1 MKRVRQLAFLTSLVA
16 GNNALALGSTDYE
29 NCLLTLIAD
38 STNAELRVQDLKG
51 LCENTAE
58 MLAVNEQ
65 SQHEASGVVAGPEPL
80 QIPFGSF
87 LGYFQPYKKNY
98 FSFGSMKNQD
108 GGDPFSGKT
117 SDIQFQI
124 GLKFALF
131 EDSPLLDNL
140 APLYFGYS
148 QKSWWD
154 IAESSAPFKEHNYN
168 PEVFWDFRETTAT
181 RYSLGD
187 GIRRFVDVIGYEHQS
202 NGLDQFGSRSW
213 DRIYAQREF
222 KLGEKLGVNIKA
234 WNVVNL
240 GEYNTDITDYLG
252 NVELSTSYTLSDT
265 VSASLT
271 ARQGHRTEKISY
283 QLDLQTNWK
292 WMNGQFFLSYYD
304 GYGEAL
310 ISYNEKTRSLRAGV
324 HFPIANQ
331 PLQ

>member
-38 STNAELRVQDLKG
+38 STNAELRVQNLKG

-65 SQHEASGVVAGPEPL
+65 SQREASGVVAGPEPL

-222 KLGEKLGVNIKA
+222 KLGE
-234 WNVVNL
+234 
-240 GEYNTDITDYLG
+240 YNTDITDYLG

-324 HFPIANQ
+324 HFPIAN
-331 PLQ
+331 

>member
-65 SQHEASGVVAGPEPL
+65 SQREASGVVAGPEPL

-222 KLGEKLGVNIKA
+222 KLGE
-234 WNVVNL
+234 
-240 GEYNTDITDYLG
+240 YNTDITDYLG